1 MLFISITLH
10 DRRDYL
16 DATFC
21 AVSQRKIRGCTW
33 RDFTVI
39 SPGWISR
46 LIENWGWLANE
57 YVVFVSIFCTIAE
70 PWYNEVLVVTNDL
83 LHSSYGTY
91 YGKELHV
98 TNHRYSKHI
107 LPVSWSFVSERTF
120 SLTFPSMPTPA
131 SAAWIILTSFPPS
144 PKIKLRQNTNHWRE
158 TMAWKP
164 LYLGA
169 HISLRRSDFT
179 TTRSELM
186 HTRSRHVVREWAVG
200 AASNCIM
207 GLFWRTNFHAVSCAT
222 TH

>member
-1 MLFISITLH
+1 MHFATVRCWFSKVAISSRNVKPTPGNQNEHEVFIHLAALSFILWSVFKNNR
-10 DRRDYL
+10 DR
-16 DATFC
+16 
-21 AVSQRKIRGCTW
+21 
-33 RDFTVI
+33 
-39 SPGWISR
+39 
-46 LIENWGWLANE
+46 
-57 YVVFVSIFCTIAE
+57 VVYI
-70 PWYNEVLVVTNDL
+70 
-83 LHSSYGTY
+83 H
-91 YGKELHV
+91 GKELHV

-144 PKIKLRQNTNHWRE
+144 PKIKLRKDTYHWRV

-169 HISLRRSDFT
+169 HISLRRSDST

-186 HTRSRHVVREWAVG
+186 HTRSRHVVREWAVS

-207 GLFWRTNFHAVSCAT
+207 GLFWGTNFHAVSCAT
-222 TH
+222 SQ